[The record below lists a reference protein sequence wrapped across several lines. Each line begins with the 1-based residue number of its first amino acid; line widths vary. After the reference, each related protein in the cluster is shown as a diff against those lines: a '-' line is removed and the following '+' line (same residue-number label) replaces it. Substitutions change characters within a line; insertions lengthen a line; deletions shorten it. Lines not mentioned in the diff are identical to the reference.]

1 MSIDLVKELN
11 SEQAKAAANINGP
24 SLIIAGAGSGKTRML
39 TYRIAYMLEEG
50 INDKEILA
58 LTFTNKAAKEMK
70 ERINAL
76 TKNKYKHIT
85 ATTFHSFGLGLLKQY
100 IQHLGYKNNF
110 TVYDT
115 NDNTSLLR
123 NVIVSLGY
131 ELSNYNINSLLQ
143 LFSDI
148 KCERHKAIEKK
159 DSALDEIYK
168 EFVATQ
174 KAYNVVDFDDLILLP
189 IKIFEKCPDV
199 LNAVQ
204 ERFKYILVD
213 EFQDTSLLQYK
224 FVTMIAKKYQNIA
237 VVGDDDQSI
246 YSWRGANYQN
256 IVNFEHD
263 FPTLKEFKLERNYRC
278 SGNILEAA
286 NTIITH
292 NEKRKEKKLWTED
305 SKGSQIYVTSN
316 EDEEEE
322 AYYIAQQIK
331 DRSRKEGLAYSDF
344 AVLVRTNTLLS
355 KLETALME
363 NSIPTQ
369 VSGGQSFFDRKE
381 IRDLLCY
388 LKVIVNI
395 DDDVSLLR
403 IINTPRRGI
412 GRVTIE
418 KLRQWA
424 DKKKTTLFD
433 AVSDFAY
440 AQDAPINSKTQEALK
455 NFVQMI
461 ITWQNLAE
469 NNQKANLLSTIIDD
483 ISYREKLH
491 EDYPES
497 PKTVDYKMQSLE
509 FLRQR
514 ISRYEKSNP
523 DTSLRDY
530 LNLVMILGEEN
541 SDVEKGKVNLMT
553 MHAAKG
559 LEFNTVYLAGIEDNI
574 IPSSRALEENPQ
586 NIEEERRLFYVA
598 VTRAKKE
605 LTITYCENRKDRMG
619 ENHLCLPSRFIE
631 EIPSSLISNKVA
643 GEEESSTEDKL
654 AALSAMLEKFRKK

>member
-263 FPTLKEFKLERNYRC
+263 FPSLKEFKLERNYRC

-433 AVSDFAY
+433 AISDFAY

>member
-39 TYRIAYMLEEG
+39 TYRIAYMLEQG
-50 INDKEILA
+50 IQDKEILA

-70 ERINAL
+70 ERISEL
-76 TKNKYKHIT
+76 TKGNYKHIT

-100 IQHLGYKNNF
+100 IQYLGYKNNF

-123 NVIVSLGY
+123 NVIVTLGY
-131 ELSNYNINSLLQ
+131 DLSNYNISSLLA

-148 KCERHKAIEKK
+148 KCERHKEIQNK
-159 DSALDEIYK
+159 DSALEEIYN
-168 EFVATQ
+168 EFIATQ

-189 IKIFEKCPDV
+189 IKIFEKRPDV
-199 LNAVQ
+199 LNIVQ
-204 ERFKYILVD
+204 ERYKYILVD

-224 FVTMIAKKYQNIA
+224 FITLIAKKYQNIA

-286 NTIITH
+286 NMIITH

-322 AYYIAQQIK
+322 AYYIAQHIK

-344 AVLVRTNTLLS
+344 AVLVRTNGLLS

-418 KLRQWA
+418 KLRQHA
-424 DKKKTTLFD
+424 DKKKTSLFD
-433 AVSDFAY
+433 ALSDFAY
-440 AQDAPINSKTQEALK
+440 AADAPVSGKTKEALK
-455 NFVQMI
+455 NFVQMVI
-461 ITWQNLAE
+461 GWQNLAE
-469 NNQKANLLSTIIDD
+469 NNQKASLLSTIIDD

-491 EDYPES
+491 EDYPDS
-497 PKTVDYKMQSLE
+497 PKSVDYKMQSLE

-574 IPSSRALEENPQ
+574 IPSSRALEENPA

-631 EIPSSLISNKVA
+631 EIPNQLISNKVA
-643 GEEESSTEDKL
+643 GEEETSTEDKL
-654 AALSAMLEKFRKK
+654 AALSAMLEKLRKK

>member
-39 TYRIAYMLEEG
+39 TYRIAYMLEQG
-50 INDKEILA
+50 IQDREILA

-70 ERINAL
+70 ERISEL
-76 TKNKYKHIT
+76 TKGNYKHIT

-100 IQHLGYKNNF
+100 IQYLGYKNNF

-123 NVIVSLGY
+123 NVIVTLGY
-131 ELSNYNINSLLQ
+131 DLSNYNISSLLA

-148 KCERHKAIEKK
+148 KCERHKEIQNK
-159 DSALDEIYK
+159 DSALEEIYN
-168 EFVATQ
+168 EFIATQ

-189 IKIFEKCPDV
+189 IKIFEKRPDV
-199 LNAVQ
+199 LNIVQ
-204 ERFKYILVD
+204 ERYKYILVD

-224 FVTMIAKKYQNIA
+224 FITLIAKKYQNIA

-322 AYYIAQQIK
+322 AYYIAQHIK

-344 AVLVRTNTLLS
+344 AVLVRTNGLLS

-418 KLRQWA
+418 KLRQHA
-424 DKKKTTLFD
+424 DKKKTSLFD
-433 AVSDFAY
+433 ALSDFAY
-440 AQDAPINSKTQEALK
+440 AADAPVSGKTKEALK
-455 NFVQMI
+455 NFVQMVI
-461 ITWQNLAE
+461 GWQNLAE
-469 NNQKANLLSTIIDD
+469 NNQKASLLSTIIDD

-491 EDYPES
+491 EDYPDS
-497 PKTVDYKMQSLE
+497 PKSVDYKMQSLE

-574 IPSSRALEENPQ
+574 IPSSRALEENPA

-631 EIPSSLISNKVA
+631 EIPKELISNIVA
-643 GEEESSTEDKL
+643 SDEESSTEDKL
-654 AALSAMLEKFRKK
+654 AALSAMLEKFRNK

>member
-263 FPTLKEFKLERNYRC
+263 LPSLKEFKLERNYRC

-433 AVSDFAY
+433 AISDFAY

>member
-39 TYRIAYMLEEG
+39 TYRIAYMLEQG
-50 INDKEILA
+50 IQDREILA

-70 ERINAL
+70 ERISEL
-76 TKNKYKHIT
+76 TKGNYKHIT

-100 IQHLGYKNNF
+100 IQYLGYKNNF

-123 NVIVSLGY
+123 NVIVTLGY
-131 ELSNYNINSLLQ
+131 DLSNYNISSLLA

-148 KCERHKAIEKK
+148 KCERHKEIQNK
-159 DSALDEIYK
+159 DSALEEIYN
-168 EFVATQ
+168 EFIATQ

-189 IKIFEKCPDV
+189 IKIFEKRPDV
-199 LNAVQ
+199 LNIVQ
-204 ERFKYILVD
+204 ERYKYILVD

-224 FVTMIAKKYQNIA
+224 FITLIAKKYQNIA

-322 AYYIAQQIK
+322 AYYIAQHIK

-344 AVLVRTNTLLS
+344 AVLVRTNGLLS
-355 KLETALME
+355 KLETSLME

-418 KLRQWA
+418 KLRQHA
-424 DKKKTTLFD
+424 DKKKTSLFD
-433 AVSDFAY
+433 ALSDFAY
-440 AQDAPINSKTQEALK
+440 AADAPVSGKTKEALK
-455 NFVQMI
+455 NFVQMVI
-461 ITWQNLAE
+461 GWQNLAE
-469 NNQKANLLSTIIDD
+469 NNQKASLLSTIIDD

-491 EDYPES
+491 EDYPDS
-497 PKTVDYKMQSLE
+497 PKSVDYKMQSLE

-574 IPSSRALEENPQ
+574 IPSSRALEENPA

-631 EIPSSLISNKVA
+631 EIPNQLISNKVA
-643 GEEESSTEDKL
+643 GEEETSTEDKL
-654 AALSAMLEKFRKK
+654 AALSAMLEKLRKK

>member
-39 TYRIAYMLEEG
+39 TYRIAYMLEQG
-50 INDKEILA
+50 IQDKEILA

-70 ERINAL
+70 ERISEL
-76 TKNKYKHIT
+76 TKGNYKHIT

-100 IQHLGYKNNF
+100 IQYLGYKNNF

-123 NVIVSLGY
+123 NVIVTLGY
-131 ELSNYNINSLLQ
+131 DLSNYNISSLLA

-148 KCERHKAIEKK
+148 KCERHKEIQNK
-159 DSALDEIYK
+159 DSALEEIYN
-168 EFVATQ
+168 EFIATQ

-189 IKIFEKCPDV
+189 IKIFEKRPDV
-199 LNAVQ
+199 LNIVQ
-204 ERFKYILVD
+204 ERYKYILVD

-224 FVTMIAKKYQNIA
+224 FITLIAKKYQNIA

-322 AYYIAQQIK
+322 AYYIAQHIK
-331 DRSRKEGLAYSDF
+331 DRSRKEGIAYSDF
-344 AVLVRTNTLLS
+344 AVLVRTNGLLS

-418 KLRQWA
+418 KLRQHA
-424 DKKKTTLFD
+424 DKKKTSLFD
-433 AVSDFAY
+433 ALSDFAY
-440 AQDAPINSKTQEALK
+440 AADAPVSGKTKEALK
-455 NFVQMI
+455 NFVQMVI
-461 ITWQNLAE
+461 GWQNLAE
-469 NNQKANLLSTIIDD
+469 NNQKASLLSTIIDD

-491 EDYPES
+491 EDYPDS

-574 IPSSRALEENPQ
+574 IPSSRALEENPA

-631 EIPSSLISNKVA
+631 EIPNQLISNKVA
-643 GEEESSTEDKL
+643 GEEETSTEDKL
-654 AALSAMLEKFRKK
+654 AALSAMLEKLRKK

>member
-39 TYRIAYMLEEG
+39 TYRIAYMLEQG
-50 INDKEILA
+50 IQDKEILA

-70 ERINAL
+70 ERISEL
-76 TKNKYKHIT
+76 TKGNYKHIT

-100 IQHLGYKNNF
+100 IQYLGYKNNF

-123 NVIVSLGY
+123 NVIVTLGY
-131 ELSNYNINSLLQ
+131 DLSNYNISSLLA

-148 KCERHKAIEKK
+148 KCERHKEIQNK
-159 DSALDEIYK
+159 DSALEEIYN
-168 EFVATQ
+168 EFIATQ

-189 IKIFEKCPDV
+189 IKIFEKRPDV
-199 LNAVQ
+199 LNIVQ
-204 ERFKYILVD
+204 ERYKYILVD

-224 FVTMIAKKYQNIA
+224 FITLIAKKYQNIA

-292 NEKRKEKKLWTED
+292 NEKRKEKKLWTDD

-322 AYYIAQQIK
+322 AYYIAQHIK

-344 AVLVRTNTLLS
+344 AVLVRTNGLLS

-418 KLRQWA
+418 KLRQHA
-424 DKKKTTLFD
+424 DKKKTSLFD
-433 AVSDFAY
+433 ALSDFAY
-440 AQDAPINSKTQEALK
+440 AADAPVSGKTKEALK
-455 NFVQMI
+455 NFVQMVI
-461 ITWQNLAE
+461 GWQNLAE
-469 NNQKANLLSTIIDD
+469 NNQKASLLSTIIDD

-491 EDYPES
+491 EDYPDS
-497 PKTVDYKMQSLE
+497 PKSVDYKMQSLE

-574 IPSSRALEENPQ
+574 IPSSRALEENPA

-631 EIPSSLISNKVA
+631 EIPNQLISNKVA
-643 GEEESSTEDKL
+643 GEEETSTEDKL
-654 AALSAMLEKFRKK
+654 AALSAMLEKLRKK

>member
-39 TYRIAYMLEEG
+39 TYRIAYMLEQG
-50 INDKEILA
+50 IQDREILA

-70 ERINAL
+70 ERISEL
-76 TKNKYKHIT
+76 TKGNYKHIT

-100 IQHLGYKNNF
+100 IQYLGYKNNF

-123 NVIVSLGY
+123 NVIVTLGY
-131 ELSNYNINSLLQ
+131 DLSNYNISSLLA

-148 KCERHKAIEKK
+148 KCERHKEIQNK
-159 DSALDEIYK
+159 DSALEEIYN
-168 EFVATQ
+168 EFIATQ

-189 IKIFEKCPDV
+189 IKIFEKRPDV
-199 LNAVQ
+199 LNIVQ
-204 ERFKYILVD
+204 ERYKYILVD

-224 FVTMIAKKYQNIA
+224 FITLIAKKYQNIA

-322 AYYIAQQIK
+322 AYYIAQHIK
-331 DRSRKEGLAYSDF
+331 NRSRKEGLAYSDF
-344 AVLVRTNTLLS
+344 AVLVRTNGLLS

-418 KLRQWA
+418 KLRQHA
-424 DKKKTTLFD
+424 DKKKTSLFD
-433 AVSDFAY
+433 ALSDFAY
-440 AQDAPINSKTQEALK
+440 AADAPISGKTKEALK
-455 NFVQMI
+455 NFVQMVI
-461 ITWQNLAE
+461 GWQNLAE
-469 NNQKANLLSTIIDD
+469 NNQKASLLSTIIDD

-491 EDYPES
+491 EDYPDS
-497 PKTVDYKMQSLE
+497 PKSVDYKMQSLE

-574 IPSSRALEENPQ
+574 IPSSRALEENPA

-631 EIPSSLISNKVA
+631 EIPNQLISNKVA
-643 GEEESSTEDKL
+643 GEEETSTEDKL
-654 AALSAMLEKFRKK
+654 AALSAMLEKLRKK

>member
-39 TYRIAYMLEEG
+39 TYRIAYMLEQG
-50 INDKEILA
+50 IQDKEILA

-70 ERINAL
+70 ERISEL
-76 TKNKYKHIT
+76 TKGNYKHIT

-100 IQHLGYKNNF
+100 IQYLGYKNNF

-123 NVIVSLGY
+123 NVIVTLGY
-131 ELSNYNINSLLQ
+131 DLSNYNISSLLA

-148 KCERHKAIEKK
+148 KCERHKEIQNK
-159 DSALDEIYK
+159 DSALEEIYN
-168 EFVATQ
+168 EFIATQ

-189 IKIFEKCPDV
+189 IKIFEKRPDV
-199 LNAVQ
+199 LNIVQ
-204 ERFKYILVD
+204 ERYKYILVD

-224 FVTMIAKKYQNIA
+224 FITLIAKKYQNIA

-322 AYYIAQQIK
+322 AYYIAQHIK

-344 AVLVRTNTLLS
+344 AVLVRTNGLLS

-418 KLRQWA
+418 KLRQHA
-424 DKKKTTLFD
+424 DTKKTSLFD
-433 AVSDFAY
+433 ALSDFAY
-440 AQDAPINSKTQEALK
+440 AADAPVSGKTKEALK
-455 NFVQMI
+455 NFVQMVI
-461 ITWQNLAE
+461 GWQNLAE
-469 NNQKANLLSTIIDD
+469 NNQKASLLSTIIDD

-491 EDYPES
+491 EDYPDS
-497 PKTVDYKMQSLE
+497 PKSVDYKMQSLE

-574 IPSSRALEENPQ
+574 IPSSRALEENPA

-631 EIPSSLISNKVA
+631 EIPNQLISNKIA
-643 GEEESSTEDKL
+643 GEEETSTEDKL
-654 AALSAMLEKFRKK
+654 AALSAMLEKLRKK

>member
-1 MSIDLVKELN
+1 MSIDLVKKLN

-39 TYRIAYMLEEG
+39 TYRIAYMLEQG
-50 INDKEILA
+50 IQDREILA

-70 ERINAL
+70 ERISEL
-76 TKNKYKHIT
+76 TKGNYKHIT

-100 IQHLGYKNNF
+100 IQYLGYKNNF

-123 NVIVSLGY
+123 NVIVTLGY
-131 ELSNYNINSLLQ
+131 DLSNYNISSLLA

-148 KCERHKAIEKK
+148 KCERHKEIQNK
-159 DSALDEIYK
+159 DSALEEIYN
-168 EFVATQ
+168 EFIATQ

-189 IKIFEKCPDV
+189 IKIFEKRPDV
-199 LNAVQ
+199 LNIVQ
-204 ERFKYILVD
+204 ERYKYILVD

-224 FVTMIAKKYQNIA
+224 FITLIAKKYQNIA

-322 AYYIAQQIK
+322 AYYIAQHIK

-344 AVLVRTNTLLS
+344 AVLVRTNGLLS

-418 KLRQWA
+418 KLRQHA
-424 DKKKTTLFD
+424 DKKKTSLFD
-433 AVSDFAY
+433 ALSDFAY
-440 AQDAPINSKTQEALK
+440 AADAPVSGKTKEALK
-455 NFVQMI
+455 NFVQMVI
-461 ITWQNLAE
+461 GWQNLAE
-469 NNQKANLLSTIIDD
+469 NNQKASLLSTIIDD

-491 EDYPES
+491 EDYPDS
-497 PKTVDYKMQSLE
+497 PKSVDYKMQSLE

-574 IPSSRALEENPQ
+574 IPSSRALEENPA

-631 EIPSSLISNKVA
+631 EIPKELISNIVA
-643 GEEESSTEDKL
+643 SEEESSTEDKL

>member
-1 MSIDLVKELN
+1 MI
-11 SEQAKAAANINGP
+11 
-24 SLIIAGAGSGKTRML
+24 
-39 TYRIAYMLEEG
+39 
-50 INDKEILA
+50 
-58 LTFTNKAAKEMK
+58 
-70 ERINAL
+70 
-76 TKNKYKHIT
+76 
-85 ATTFHSFGLGLLKQY
+85 
-100 IQHLGYKNNF
+100 
-110 TVYDT
+110 
-115 NDNTSLLR
+115 
-123 NVIVSLGY
+123 
-131 ELSNYNINSLLQ
+131 
-143 LFSDI
+143 
-148 KCERHKAIEKK
+148 
-159 DSALDEIYK
+159 
-168 EFVATQ
+168 
-174 KAYNVVDFDDLILLP
+174 
-189 IKIFEKCPDV
+189 
-199 LNAVQ
+199 
-204 ERFKYILVD
+204 
-213 EFQDTSLLQYK
+213 
-224 FVTMIAKKYQNIA
+224 IAKKYQNIA

-322 AYYIAQQIK
+322 AYYIAQHIK

-344 AVLVRTNTLLS
+344 AVLVRTNGLLS

-418 KLRQWA
+418 KLRQHA
-424 DKKKTTLFD
+424 DKKKTSLFD
-433 AVSDFAY
+433 ALSDFAY
-440 AQDAPINSKTQEALK
+440 AADAPVRKTKEALK
-455 NFVQMI
+455 NFVQMVI
-461 ITWQNLAE
+461 GWQNLAE
-469 NNQKANLLSTIIDD
+469 NNQKASLLSTIIDD

-491 EDYPES
+491 EDYPDS
-497 PKTVDYKMQSLE
+497 PKSVDYKMQSLE

-574 IPSSRALEENPQ
+574 IPSSRALEENPA

-631 EIPSSLISNKVA
+631 EIPNQLISNKVA
-643 GEEESSTEDKL
+643 GEEETSTEDKL
-654 AALSAMLEKFRKK
+654 AALSAMLEKLRKK

>member
-11 SEQAKAAANINGP
+11 SEQAKATANINGP

-39 TYRIAYMLEEG
+39 TYRIAYMLEQG
-50 INDKEILA
+50 IQDKEILA

-70 ERINAL
+70 ERISEL
-76 TKNKYKHIT
+76 TKGNYKHIT

-100 IQHLGYKNNF
+100 IQYLGYKNNF

-123 NVIVSLGY
+123 NVIVTLGY
-131 ELSNYNINSLLQ
+131 DLSNYNISSLLA

-148 KCERHKAIEKK
+148 KCERHKEIQKK
-159 DSALDEIYK
+159 DSALEEIYN
-168 EFVATQ
+168 EFIATQ

-189 IKIFEKCPDV
+189 IKIFEQRPDV
-199 LNAVQ
+199 LNIVQ
-204 ERFKYILVD
+204 ERYKYILVD

-224 FVTMIAKKYQNIA
+224 FITLIAKKYQNIA

-322 AYYIAQQIK
+322 AYYIAQHIK

-344 AVLVRTNTLLS
+344 AVLVRTNGLLS

-418 KLRQWA
+418 KLRQHA
-424 DKKKTTLFD
+424 DKKKTSLFD
-433 AVSDFAY
+433 ALSDFAY
-440 AQDAPINSKTQEALK
+440 AADAPVSGKTKEALK
-455 NFVQMI
+455 NFVQMVI
-461 ITWQNLAE
+461 GWQNLAE
-469 NNQKANLLSTIIDD
+469 NNQKASLLSTIIDD

-491 EDYPES
+491 EDYPDS
-497 PKTVDYKMQSLE
+497 PKSVDYKMQSLE

-574 IPSSRALEENPQ
+574 IPSSRALEENPA

-631 EIPSSLISNKVA
+631 EIPNQLISNKVA
-643 GEEESSTEDKL
+643 GEEETSTEDKL
-654 AALSAMLEKFRKK
+654 AALSAMLEKLRKK

>member
-24 SLIIAGAGSGKTRML
+24 SLILAGAGSGKTRML
-39 TYRIAYMLEEG
+39 TYRIAYMLEQG
-50 INDKEILA
+50 IQDKEILA

-70 ERINAL
+70 ERISEL
-76 TKNKYKHIT
+76 TKGNYKHIT

-100 IQHLGYKNNF
+100 IQYLGYKNNF

-123 NVIVSLGY
+123 NVIVTLGY
-131 ELSNYNINSLLQ
+131 DLSNYNISSLLA

-148 KCERHKAIEKK
+148 KCERHKEIQNK
-159 DSALDEIYK
+159 DSALEEIYN
-168 EFVATQ
+168 EFIATQ

-189 IKIFEKCPDV
+189 IKIFEKRPDV
-199 LNAVQ
+199 LNIVQ
-204 ERFKYILVD
+204 ERYKYILVD

-224 FVTMIAKKYQNIA
+224 FITLIAKKYQNIA

-322 AYYIAQQIK
+322 AYYIAQHIK

-344 AVLVRTNTLLS
+344 AVLVRTNGLLS

-418 KLRQWA
+418 KLRQHA
-424 DKKKTTLFD
+424 DKKKTSLFD
-433 AVSDFAY
+433 ALSDFAY
-440 AQDAPINSKTQEALK
+440 AADAPVSGKTKEALK
-455 NFVQMI
+455 NFVQMVI
-461 ITWQNLAE
+461 GWQNLAE
-469 NNQKANLLSTIIDD
+469 NNQKASLLSTIIDD

-491 EDYPES
+491 EDYPDS
-497 PKTVDYKMQSLE
+497 PKSVDYKMQSLE

-574 IPSSRALEENPQ
+574 IPSSRALEENPA

-631 EIPSSLISNKVA
+631 EIPNQLISNKVA
-643 GEEESSTEDKL
+643 GEEETSTEDKL
-654 AALSAMLEKFRKK
+654 AALSAMLEKLRKK

>member
-263 FPTLKEFKLERNYRC
+263 FPSLKEFKLERNYRC

-433 AVSDFAY
+433 AISDFAY

-455 NFVQMI
+455 NFVQMV

>member
-39 TYRIAYMLEEG
+39 TYRIAYMLEQG
-50 INDKEILA
+50 IQDREILA

-70 ERINAL
+70 ERISEL
-76 TKNKYKHIT
+76 TKGNYKHIT

-100 IQHLGYKNNF
+100 IQYLGYKNNF

-123 NVIVSLGY
+123 NVIVTLGY
-131 ELSNYNINSLLQ
+131 DLSNYNISSLLA

-148 KCERHKAIEKK
+148 KCERHKEIQNK
-159 DSALDEIYK
+159 DSALEEIYN
-168 EFVATQ
+168 EFIATQ

-189 IKIFEKCPDV
+189 IKIFEKRPDV
-199 LNAVQ
+199 LNIVQ
-204 ERFKYILVD
+204 ERYKYILVD

-224 FVTMIAKKYQNIA
+224 FITLIAKKYQNIA

-316 EDEEEE
+316 DDEEEE
-322 AYYIAQQIK
+322 AYYIAQHIK

-344 AVLVRTNTLLS
+344 AVLVRTNGLLS

-418 KLRQWA
+418 KLRQHA
-424 DKKKTTLFD
+424 DKKKTSLFD
-433 AVSDFAY
+433 ALSDFAY
-440 AQDAPINSKTQEALK
+440 ATDAPVSGKTKEALK
-455 NFVQMI
+455 NFVQMVI
-461 ITWQNLAE
+461 GWQNLAE
-469 NNQKANLLSTIIDD
+469 NNQKASLLSTIIDD

-491 EDYPES
+491 EDYPDS
-497 PKTVDYKMQSLE
+497 PKSVDYKMQSLE

-574 IPSSRALEENPQ
+574 IPSSRALEENPA

-631 EIPSSLISNKVA
+631 EIPNQLISNKVA
-643 GEEESSTEDKL
+643 GEEETSTEDKL
-654 AALSAMLEKFRKK
+654 AALSAMLEKLRKK

>member
-39 TYRIAYMLEEG
+39 TYRIAYMLEQG
-50 INDKEILA
+50 IQDREILA

-70 ERINAL
+70 ERISEL
-76 TKNKYKHIT
+76 TKGNYKHIT

-100 IQHLGYKNNF
+100 IQYLGYKNNF

-123 NVIVSLGY
+123 NVIVTLGY
-131 ELSNYNINSLLQ
+131 DLSNYNISSLLA

-148 KCERHKAIEKK
+148 KCERHKEIQNK
-159 DSALDEIYK
+159 DSALEEIYN
-168 EFVATQ
+168 EFIATQ

-189 IKIFEKCPDV
+189 IKIFEKRPDV
-199 LNAVQ
+199 LNIVQ
-204 ERFKYILVD
+204 ERYKYILVD

-224 FVTMIAKKYQNIA
+224 FITLIAKKYQNIA

-322 AYYIAQQIK
+322 AYYIAQHIK

-344 AVLVRTNTLLS
+344 AVLVRTNGLLS

-418 KLRQWA
+418 KLRQHA
-424 DKKKTTLFD
+424 DKKKTSLFD
-433 AVSDFAY
+433 ALSDFAY
-440 AQDAPINSKTQEALK
+440 ATDAPVSGKTKEALK
-455 NFVQMI
+455 NFVQMVI
-461 ITWQNLAE
+461 GWQNLAE
-469 NNQKANLLSTIIDD
+469 NNQKASLLSTIIDD

-491 EDYPES
+491 EDYPDS
-497 PKTVDYKMQSLE
+497 PKSVDYKMQSLE

-574 IPSSRALEENPQ
+574 IPSSRALEENPA

-631 EIPSSLISNKVA
+631 EIPNQLISNKVA
-643 GEEESSTEDKL
+643 GEEETSTEDKL
-654 AALSAMLEKFRKK
+654 AALSAMLEKLRKK

>member
-39 TYRIAYMLEEG
+39 TYRIAYMLEQG
-50 INDKEILA
+50 IQDREILA

-70 ERINAL
+70 ERISEL
-76 TKNKYKHIT
+76 TKGNYKHIT
-85 ATTFHSFGLGLLKQY
+85 ATTFHSFGLSLLKQY
-100 IQHLGYKNNF
+100 IQYLGYKNNF

-123 NVIVSLGY
+123 NVIVTLGY
-131 ELSNYNINSLLQ
+131 DLSNYNISSLLS

-148 KCERHKAIEKK
+148 KCERHKEIQNK
-159 DSALDEIYK
+159 DSALEEIYN
-168 EFVATQ
+168 EFIATQ

-189 IKIFEKCPDV
+189 IKIFEKRPGV
-199 LNAVQ
+199 LNIVQ
-204 ERFKYILVD
+204 ERYKYILVD

-224 FVTMIAKKYQNIA
+224 FITLIAKKYQNIA

-322 AYYIAQQIK
+322 AYYIAQHIK

-344 AVLVRTNTLLS
+344 AVLVRTNGLLS

-418 KLRQWA
+418 KLRQHA
-424 DKKKTTLFD
+424 DKKKTSLFD
-433 AVSDFAY
+433 ALSDFAY
-440 AQDAPINSKTQEALK
+440 AVDAPVSGKTKEALK
-455 NFVQMI
+455 NFVQMVI
-461 ITWQNLAE
+461 GWQNLAE
-469 NNQKANLLSTIIDD
+469 NNQKASLLSTIIDD

-491 EDYPES
+491 EDYPDS
-497 PKTVDYKMQSLE
+497 PKSVDYKMQSLE

-574 IPSSRALEENPQ
+574 IPSSRALEENPA

-631 EIPSSLISNKVA
+631 EIPNQLISNKVA
-643 GEEESSTEDKL
+643 GEEETSTEDKL

>member
-1 MSIDLVKELN
+1 MSIYDTLNKEQY
-11 SEQAKAAANINGP
+11 EAVIHTKGP
-24 SLIIAGAGSGKTRML
+24 LLILAGAGSGKTRML
-39 TYRIAYMLEEG
+39 TYRTAYMLEQG
-50 INDKEILA
+50 IQDKEILA

-70 ERINAL
+70 ERISEL
-76 TKNKYKHIT
+76 TKGNYKHIT

-100 IQHLGYKNNF
+100 IQYLGYKNNF

-123 NVIVSLGY
+123 NVIVTLGY
-131 ELSNYNINSLLQ
+131 DLSNYNISSLLA

-148 KCERHKAIEKK
+148 KCERHKEIQNK
-159 DSALDEIYK
+159 DSALEEIYN
-168 EFVATQ
+168 EFIATQ

-189 IKIFEKCPDV
+189 IKIFEKRPDV
-199 LNAVQ
+199 LNIVQ
-204 ERFKYILVD
+204 ERYKYILVD

-224 FVTMIAKKYQNIA
+224 FITLIAKKYQNIA

-322 AYYIAQQIK
+322 AYYIAQHIK

-344 AVLVRTNTLLS
+344 AVLVRTNGLLS

-418 KLRQWA
+418 KLRQHA
-424 DKKKTTLFD
+424 DKKKTSLFD
-433 AVSDFAY
+433 ALSDFAY
-440 AQDAPINSKTQEALK
+440 AADAPVSGKTKEALK
-455 NFVQMI
+455 NFVQMVI
-461 ITWQNLAE
+461 GWQNLAE
-469 NNQKANLLSTIIDD
+469 NNQKASLLSTIIDD

-491 EDYPES
+491 EDYPDS
-497 PKTVDYKMQSLE
+497 PKSVDYKMQSLE

-574 IPSSRALEENPQ
+574 IPSSRALEENPA

-631 EIPSSLISNKVA
+631 EIPNQLISNKVA
-643 GEEESSTEDKL
+643 GEEETSTEDKL
-654 AALSAMLEKFRKK
+654 AALSAMLEKLRKK

>member
-39 TYRIAYMLEEG
+39 TYRIAYMLEQG
-50 INDKEILA
+50 IQDREILA

-70 ERINAL
+70 ERISEL
-76 TKNKYKHIT
+76 TKGNYKHIT

-100 IQHLGYKNNF
+100 IQYLGYKNNF

-123 NVIVSLGY
+123 NVIVTLGY
-131 ELSNYNINSLLQ
+131 DLSNYNISSILA

-148 KCERHKAIEKK
+148 KCERHKEIQNK
-159 DSALDEIYK
+159 DSALEEIYN
-168 EFVATQ
+168 EFIATQ

-189 IKIFEKCPDV
+189 IKIFEKRPDV
-199 LNAVQ
+199 LNIVQ
-204 ERFKYILVD
+204 ERYKYILVD

-224 FVTMIAKKYQNIA
+224 FITLIAKKYQNIA

-322 AYYIAQQIK
+322 AYYIAQHIK

-344 AVLVRTNTLLS
+344 AVLVRTNGLLS

-418 KLRQWA
+418 KLRQHA
-424 DKKKTTLFD
+424 DKKKTSLFD
-433 AVSDFAY
+433 ALSDFAY
-440 AQDAPINSKTQEALK
+440 ATDAPVSGKTKEALK
-455 NFVQMI
+455 NFVQMVI
-461 ITWQNLAE
+461 GWQNLAE
-469 NNQKANLLSTIIDD
+469 NNQKASLLSTIIDD

-491 EDYPES
+491 EDYPDS
-497 PKTVDYKMQSLE
+497 PKSVDYKMQSLE

-574 IPSSRALEENPQ
+574 IPSSRALEENPA

-631 EIPSSLISNKVA
+631 EIPNQLISNKVA
-643 GEEESSTEDKL
+643 GEEETSTEDKL
-654 AALSAMLEKFRKK
+654 AALSAMLEKLRKK

>member
-1 MSIDLVKELN
+1 MSIDLVKVLN

-39 TYRIAYMLEEG
+39 TYRIAYMLEQG
-50 INDKEILA
+50 IQDKEILA

-70 ERINAL
+70 ERISEL
-76 TKNKYKHIT
+76 TKGNYKHIT

-100 IQHLGYKNNF
+100 IQYLGYKNNF

-123 NVIVSLGY
+123 NVIVTLGY
-131 ELSNYNINSLLQ
+131 DLSNYNISSLLA

-148 KCERHKAIEKK
+148 KCERHKEIQNK
-159 DSALDEIYK
+159 DSALEEIYN
-168 EFVATQ
+168 EFIATQ

-189 IKIFEKCPDV
+189 IKIFEKRPDV
-199 LNAVQ
+199 LNIVQ
-204 ERFKYILVD
+204 ERYKYILVD

-224 FVTMIAKKYQNIA
+224 FITLIAKKYQNIA

-292 NEKRKEKKLWTED
+292 NEKRKEKRLWTED

-322 AYYIAQQIK
+322 AYYIAQHIK

-344 AVLVRTNTLLS
+344 AVLVRTNGLLS

-418 KLRQWA
+418 KLRQHA
-424 DKKKTTLFD
+424 DKKKTSLFD
-433 AVSDFAY
+433 ALSDFAY
-440 AQDAPINSKTQEALK
+440 AADAPVSGKTKEALK
-455 NFVQMI
+455 NFVQMVI
-461 ITWQNLAE
+461 GWQNLAE
-469 NNQKANLLSTIIDD
+469 NNQKASLLSTIIDD

-491 EDYPES
+491 EDYPDS
-497 PKTVDYKMQSLE
+497 PKSVDYKMQSLE

-574 IPSSRALEENPQ
+574 IPSSRALEENPA

-631 EIPSSLISNKVA
+631 EIPNQLISNKVA
-643 GEEESSTEDKL
+643 GEEETSTEDKL
-654 AALSAMLEKFRKK
+654 AALSAMLEKLRKK

>member
-39 TYRIAYMLEEG
+39 TYRIAYMLEQG
-50 INDKEILA
+50 IQDKEILA

-70 ERINAL
+70 ERISEL
-76 TKNKYKHIT
+76 TKGNYKHIT

-100 IQHLGYKNNF
+100 IQYLGYKNNF

-123 NVIVSLGY
+123 NVIVTLGY
-131 ELSNYNINSLLQ
+131 DLSNYNISSLLA

-148 KCERHKAIEKK
+148 KCERHKEIQNK
-159 DSALDEIYK
+159 DSALEEIYN
-168 EFVATQ
+168 EFIATQ

-189 IKIFEKCPDV
+189 IKIFEKRPDV
-199 LNAVQ
+199 LNIVQ
-204 ERFKYILVD
+204 ERYKYILVD

-224 FVTMIAKKYQNIA
+224 FITLIAKKYQNIA

-322 AYYIAQQIK
+322 AYYIAQHIK

-344 AVLVRTNTLLS
+344 AVLVRTNGLLS

-418 KLRQWA
+418 KLRQHA
-424 DKKKTTLFD
+424 DKKKTSLFD
-433 AVSDFAY
+433 ALSDFAY
-440 AQDAPINSKTQEALK
+440 AADAPVSGKTKEALK
-455 NFVQMI
+455 NFVQMVI
-461 ITWQNLAE
+461 GWQNLAE
-469 NNQKANLLSTIIDD
+469 NNQKASLLSTIIDD

-491 EDYPES
+491 EDYPDS
-497 PKTVDYKMQSLE
+497 PKSVDYKMQSLE
-509 FLRQR
+509 FLKQR

-574 IPSSRALEENPQ
+574 IPSSRALEENPA

-631 EIPSSLISNKVA
+631 EIPNQLISNKVA
-643 GEEESSTEDKL
+643 GEEETSTEDKL
-654 AALSAMLEKFRKK
+654 AALSAMLEKLRKK

>member
-39 TYRIAYMLEEG
+39 TYRIAYMLEQG
-50 INDKEILA
+50 IQDREILA

-70 ERINAL
+70 ERISEL
-76 TKNKYKHIT
+76 TKGNYKHIT

-100 IQHLGYKNNF
+100 IQYLGYKNNF

-123 NVIVSLGY
+123 NVIVTLGY
-131 ELSNYNINSLLQ
+131 DLSNYNISSLLA

-148 KCERHKAIEKK
+148 KCERYKEIQNK
-159 DSALDEIYK
+159 DSALEEIYN
-168 EFVATQ
+168 EFIATQ

-189 IKIFEKCPDV
+189 IKIFEKRPDV
-199 LNAVQ
+199 LNIVQ
-204 ERFKYILVD
+204 ERYKYILVD

-224 FVTMIAKKYQNIA
+224 FITLIAKKYQNIA

-322 AYYIAQQIK
+322 AYYIAQHIK
-331 DRSRKEGLAYSDF
+331 NRSRKEGLAYSDF
-344 AVLVRTNTLLS
+344 AVLVRTNGLLS
-355 KLETALME
+355 KLETALLE

-418 KLRQWA
+418 KLRQHA
-424 DKKKTTLFD
+424 DKKKTSLFD
-433 AVSDFAY
+433 ALSDFAY
-440 AQDAPINSKTQEALK
+440 AADAPVSGKTKEALK
-455 NFVQMI
+455 NFVQMVI
-461 ITWQNLAE
+461 GWQNLAE
-469 NNQKANLLSTIIDD
+469 NNQKASLLSTIIDD

-491 EDYPES
+491 EDYPDS
-497 PKTVDYKMQSLE
+497 PKSVDYKMQSLE

-553 MHAAKG
+553 MHAAQG
-559 LEFNTVYLAGIEDNI
+559 LEFNTVYLAGIEDNS
-574 IPSSRALEENPQ
+574 IPSSRALEEKPA

-598 VTRAKKE
+598 VTIAKKE

-631 EIPSSLISNKVA
+631 EIPNQLISNKVA
-643 GEEESSTEDKL
+643 GEEETSTEDKL
-654 AALSAMLEKFRKK
+654 AALSAMLEKLRKK

>member
-1 MSIDLVKELN
+1 MSIDLVKKLN

-39 TYRIAYMLEEG
+39 TYRIAYMLEQG
-50 INDKEILA
+50 IQDREILA

-70 ERINAL
+70 ERISEL
-76 TKNKYKHIT
+76 TKGNYKHIT

-100 IQHLGYKNNF
+100 IQYLGYKNNF

-123 NVIVSLGY
+123 NVIVTLGY
-131 ELSNYNINSLLQ
+131 DLSNYNISSLLA

-148 KCERHKAIEKK
+148 KCERHKEIQNK
-159 DSALDEIYK
+159 DSALEEIYN
-168 EFVATQ
+168 EFIATQ

-189 IKIFEKCPDV
+189 IKIFEKRPDV
-199 LNAVQ
+199 LNIVQ
-204 ERFKYILVD
+204 ERYKYILVD

-224 FVTMIAKKYQNIA
+224 FITLIAKKYQNIA

-322 AYYIAQQIK
+322 AYYIAQHIK

-344 AVLVRTNTLLS
+344 AVLVRTNGLLS

-418 KLRQWA
+418 KLRQHA
-424 DKKKTTLFD
+424 DKKKTSLFD
-433 AVSDFAY
+433 ALSDFAY
-440 AQDAPINSKTQEALK
+440 AADAPVSGKTKEALK
-455 NFVQMI
+455 NFVQMVI
-461 ITWQNLAE
+461 GWQNLAE
-469 NNQKANLLSTIIDD
+469 NNQKASLLSTIIDD

-491 EDYPES
+491 EDYPDS
-497 PKTVDYKMQSLE
+497 PKSVDYKMQSLE

-574 IPSSRALEENPQ
+574 IPSSRALEENPA

-631 EIPSSLISNKVA
+631 EIPNQLISNKVA
-643 GEEESSTEDKL
+643 GEEETSTEDKL
-654 AALSAMLEKFRKK
+654 AALSAMLEKLRKK

>member
-263 FPTLKEFKLERNYRC
+263 FPSLKEFKLERNYRC

-305 SKGSQIYVTSN
+305 SNGSQIYVTSN

-433 AVSDFAY
+433 AISDFAY

>member
-39 TYRIAYMLEEG
+39 TYRIAYMLEQG
-50 INDKEILA
+50 IQDKEILA

-70 ERINAL
+70 ERISEL
-76 TKNKYKHIT
+76 TKGNYKHIT

-100 IQHLGYKNNF
+100 IQYLGYKNNF

-123 NVIVSLGY
+123 NVIVTLGY
-131 ELSNYNINSLLQ
+131 DLSNYNISSLLA

-148 KCERHKAIEKK
+148 KCERHKEIQNK
-159 DSALDEIYK
+159 DSALEEIYN
-168 EFVATQ
+168 EFIATQ

-189 IKIFEKCPDV
+189 IKIFEKRPDV
-199 LNAVQ
+199 LNIVQ
-204 ERFKYILVD
+204 ERYKYILVD

-224 FVTMIAKKYQNIA
+224 FITLIAKKYQNIA

-322 AYYIAQQIK
+322 AYYIAQHIK

-344 AVLVRTNTLLS
+344 AVLVRTNGLLS

-418 KLRQWA
+418 KLRQHA
-424 DKKKTTLFD
+424 DKKKTSLFD
-433 AVSDFAY
+433 ALSDFAY
-440 AQDAPINSKTQEALK
+440 AADAPVSGKTKEALK
-455 NFVQMI
+455 NFVQMVI
-461 ITWQNLAE
+461 GWQNLAE
-469 NNQKANLLSTIIDD
+469 NNQKASLLSTIIDD

-491 EDYPES
+491 EDYPDS
-497 PKTVDYKMQSLE
+497 PKSVDYKMQSLE

-574 IPSSRALEENPQ
+574 IPSSRALEENPA

-631 EIPSSLISNKVA
+631 EIPNQLISNKVA
-643 GEEESSTEDKL
+643 GEEETSTEDKL
-654 AALSAMLEKFRKK
+654 AALSAMLEKLRKK

>member
-39 TYRIAYMLEEG
+39 TYRIAYMLEQG
-50 INDKEILA
+50 IQDREILA

-70 ERINAL
+70 ERISEL
-76 TKNKYKHIT
+76 TKGNYKHIT

-100 IQHLGYKNNF
+100 IQYLGYKNNF

-123 NVIVSLGY
+123 NVIVTLGY
-131 ELSNYNINSLLQ
+131 DLSNYNISSLLA

-148 KCERHKAIEKK
+148 KCERHKEIQNK
-159 DSALDEIYK
+159 DSALEEIYN
-168 EFVATQ
+168 EFIATQ

-189 IKIFEKCPDV
+189 IKIFEKRPDV
-199 LNAVQ
+199 LNIVQ
-204 ERFKYILVD
+204 ERYKYILVD

-224 FVTMIAKKYQNIA
+224 FITLIAKKYQNIA

-292 NEKRKEKKLWTED
+292 NEKRKEKKLWTDD

-322 AYYIAQQIK
+322 AYYIAQHIK

-344 AVLVRTNTLLS
+344 AVLVRTNGLLS

-418 KLRQWA
+418 KLRQHA
-424 DKKKTTLFD
+424 DKKKTSLFD
-433 AVSDFAY
+433 ALSDFAY
-440 AQDAPINSKTQEALK
+440 AADAPVSGKTKEALK
-455 NFVQMI
+455 NFVQMVI
-461 ITWQNLAE
+461 GWQNLAE
-469 NNQKANLLSTIIDD
+469 NNQKASLLSTIIDD

-491 EDYPES
+491 EDYPDS
-497 PKTVDYKMQSLE
+497 PKSVDYKMQSLE

-574 IPSSRALEENPQ
+574 IPSSRALEENPA

-631 EIPSSLISNKVA
+631 EIPNQLISNKVA
-643 GEEESSTEDKL
+643 GEEETSTEDKL
-654 AALSAMLEKFRKK
+654 AALSAMLEKLRKK

>member
-131 ELSNYNINSLLQ
+131 ELSNYNINSVLQ

-433 AVSDFAY
+433 AISDFAY

>member
-39 TYRIAYMLEEG
+39 TYRIAYMLEQG
-50 INDKEILA
+50 IQDREILA

-70 ERINAL
+70 ERISEL
-76 TKNKYKHIT
+76 TKGNYKHIT

-100 IQHLGYKNNF
+100 IQYLGYKNNF

-123 NVIVSLGY
+123 NVIVTLGY
-131 ELSNYNINSLLQ
+131 DLSNYNISSLLA

-148 KCERHKAIEKK
+148 KCERHKEIQNK
-159 DSALDEIYK
+159 DSALEEIYN
-168 EFVATQ
+168 EFIATQ

-189 IKIFEKCPDV
+189 IKIFEKRPDV
-199 LNAVQ
+199 LNIVQ
-204 ERFKYILVD
+204 ERYKYILVD

-224 FVTMIAKKYQNIA
+224 FITLIAKKYQNIA

-322 AYYIAQQIK
+322 AYYIAQHIK

-344 AVLVRTNTLLS
+344 AVLVRTNGLLS

-418 KLRQWA
+418 KLRQHA
-424 DKKKTTLFD
+424 DKKKTSLFD
-433 AVSDFAY
+433 ALSDFAY
-440 AQDAPINSKTQEALK
+440 AADAPVSGKTKEALK
-455 NFVQMI
+455 NFVQMVI
-461 ITWQNLAE
+461 GWQNLAE
-469 NNQKANLLSTIIDD
+469 NNQKASLLSTIIDD

-491 EDYPES
+491 EDYPDS
-497 PKTVDYKMQSLE
+497 PKSVDYKMQSLE

-574 IPSSRALEENPQ
+574 IPSSRALEENPT

-631 EIPSSLISNKVA
+631 EIPNQLISNKVA
-643 GEEESSTEDKL
+643 GEEETSTEDKL
-654 AALSAMLEKFRKK
+654 AALSAMLEKLRKK

>member
-39 TYRIAYMLEEG
+39 TYRIAYMLEQG
-50 INDKEILA
+50 IQDREILA

-70 ERINAL
+70 ERISEL
-76 TKNKYKHIT
+76 TKGNYKHIT

-100 IQHLGYKNNF
+100 IQYLGYKNNF

-123 NVIVSLGY
+123 NVIVTLGY
-131 ELSNYNINSLLQ
+131 DLSNYNISSLLA

-148 KCERHKAIEKK
+148 KCERHKEIQNK
-159 DSALDEIYK
+159 DSALEEIYN
-168 EFVATQ
+168 EFIATQ

-189 IKIFEKCPDV
+189 IKIFEKRPDV
-199 LNAVQ
+199 LNIVQ
-204 ERFKYILVD
+204 ERYKYILVD

-224 FVTMIAKKYQNIA
+224 FITLIAKKYQNIA

-322 AYYIAQQIK
+322 AYYIAQHIK

-344 AVLVRTNTLLS
+344 AVLVRTNGLLS
-355 KLETALME
+355 KLETALLE

-418 KLRQWA
+418 KLRQHA
-424 DKKKTTLFD
+424 DKKKTSLFD
-433 AVSDFAY
+433 ALSDFAY
-440 AQDAPINSKTQEALK
+440 AADAPVSGKTKEALK
-455 NFVQMI
+455 NFVQMVI
-461 ITWQNLAE
+461 GWQNLAE
-469 NNQKANLLSTIIDD
+469 NNQKASLLSTIIDD

-491 EDYPES
+491 EDYPDS
-497 PKTVDYKMQSLE
+497 PKSVDYKMQSLE

-574 IPSSRALEENPQ
+574 IPSSRALEENPA

-631 EIPSSLISNKVA
+631 EIPNQLISNKVA
-643 GEEESSTEDKL
+643 GEEETSTEDKL
-654 AALSAMLEKFRKK
+654 AALSAMLEKLRKK

>member
-39 TYRIAYMLEEG
+39 TYRIAYMLEQG
-50 INDKEILA
+50 IQDREILA

-70 ERINAL
+70 ERISEL
-76 TKNKYKHIT
+76 TKGNYKHIT

-100 IQHLGYKNNF
+100 IQYLGYKNNF

-123 NVIVSLGY
+123 NVIVTLGY
-131 ELSNYNINSLLQ
+131 DLSNYNISSLLA

-148 KCERHKAIEKK
+148 KCERHKEIQNK
-159 DSALDEIYK
+159 DSALEEIYN
-168 EFVATQ
+168 EFIATQ

-189 IKIFEKCPDV
+189 IKIFEKRPDV
-199 LNAVQ
+199 LNIVQ
-204 ERFKYILVD
+204 ERYKYILVD

-224 FVTMIAKKYQNIA
+224 FITLIAKKYQNIA

-322 AYYIAQQIK
+322 AYYIAQHIK
-331 DRSRKEGLAYSDF
+331 NRSRKEGLAYSDF
-344 AVLVRTNTLLS
+344 AVLVRTNGLLS
-355 KLETALME
+355 KLETALLE

-418 KLRQWA
+418 KLRQHA
-424 DKKKTTLFD
+424 DKKKTSLFD
-433 AVSDFAY
+433 ALSDFAY
-440 AQDAPINSKTQEALK
+440 AADAPVSGKTKEALK
-455 NFVQMI
+455 NFVQMVI
-461 ITWQNLAE
+461 GWQNLAE
-469 NNQKANLLSTIIDD
+469 NNQKASLLSTIIDD

-491 EDYPES
+491 EDYPDS
-497 PKTVDYKMQSLE
+497 PKSVDYKMQSLE

-574 IPSSRALEENPQ
+574 IPSSRALEENPA

-631 EIPSSLISNKVA
+631 EIPNQLISNKVA
-643 GEEESSTEDKL
+643 GEEETSTEDKL
-654 AALSAMLEKFRKK
+654 AALSAMLEKLRKK

>member
-39 TYRIAYMLEEG
+39 TYRIAYMLEQG
-50 INDKEILA
+50 IQDREILA

-70 ERINAL
+70 ERISEL
-76 TKNKYKHIT
+76 TKGNNKHIT

-100 IQHLGYKNNF
+100 IQYLGYKNNF

-123 NVIVSLGY
+123 NVIVTLGY
-131 ELSNYNINSLLQ
+131 DLSNYNISSLLA

-148 KCERHKAIEKK
+148 KCERHKEIQNK
-159 DSALDEIYK
+159 DSALEEIYN
-168 EFVATQ
+168 EFIATQ

-189 IKIFEKCPDV
+189 IKIFEKRPDV
-199 LNAVQ
+199 LNIVQ
-204 ERFKYILVD
+204 ERYKYILVD

-224 FVTMIAKKYQNIA
+224 FITLIAKKYQNIA

-322 AYYIAQQIK
+322 AYYIAQHIK

-344 AVLVRTNTLLS
+344 AVLVRTNGLLS

-418 KLRQWA
+418 KLRQHA
-424 DKKKTTLFD
+424 DKKKTSLFD
-433 AVSDFAY
+433 ALSDFAY
-440 AQDAPINSKTQEALK
+440 AADAPVSGKTKEALK
-455 NFVQMI
+455 NFVQMVI
-461 ITWQNLAE
+461 GWQNLAE
-469 NNQKANLLSTIIDD
+469 NNQKASLLSTIIDD

-491 EDYPES
+491 EDYPDS
-497 PKTVDYKMQSLE
+497 PKSVDYKMQSLE

-574 IPSSRALEENPQ
+574 IPSSRALEENPA

-631 EIPSSLISNKVA
+631 EIPNQLISNKVA
-643 GEEESSTEDKL
+643 GEEETSTEDKL
-654 AALSAMLEKFRKK
+654 AALSAMLEKLRKK

>member
-39 TYRIAYMLEEG
+39 TYRIAYMLEQG
-50 INDKEILA
+50 IQDREILA

-70 ERINAL
+70 ERISEL
-76 TKNKYKHIT
+76 TKGNYKHIT

-100 IQHLGYKNNF
+100 IQYLGYKNNF

-123 NVIVSLGY
+123 NVIVTLGY
-131 ELSNYNINSLLQ
+131 DLSNYNISSLLA

-148 KCERHKAIEKK
+148 KCERHKEIQNK
-159 DSALDEIYK
+159 DSALEEIYN
-168 EFVATQ
+168 EFIATQ

-189 IKIFEKCPDV
+189 IKIFEKRPDV
-199 LNAVQ
+199 LNIVQ
-204 ERFKYILVD
+204 ERYKYILVD

-224 FVTMIAKKYQNIA
+224 FITLIAKKYQNIA

-322 AYYIAQQIK
+322 AYYIAQHIK

-344 AVLVRTNTLLS
+344 AVLVRTNGLLS

-418 KLRQWA
+418 KLRQHA
-424 DKKKTTLFD
+424 DKKKTSLFD
-433 AVSDFAY
+433 ALSDFAY
-440 AQDAPINSKTQEALK
+440 AADAPVSGKTKEALK
-455 NFVQMI
+455 NFVQMVI
-461 ITWQNLAE
+461 GWQNLAE
-469 NNQKANLLSTIIDD
+469 NNQKASLLSTIIDD

-491 EDYPES
+491 EDYPDS
-497 PKTVDYKMQSLE
+497 PKSVDYKMQSLE

-574 IPSSRALEENPQ
+574 IPSSRALEENPA

-631 EIPSSLISNKVA
+631 EIPNQLISNKVA
-643 GEEESSTEDKL
+643 GEEETSTEDKL
-654 AALSAMLEKFRKK
+654 AALSAMLEKLRKK

>member
-39 TYRIAYMLEEG
+39 TYRIAYMLEQG
-50 INDKEILA
+50 IQDKEILA

-70 ERINAL
+70 ERISEL
-76 TKNKYKHIT
+76 TKGNYKHIT

-100 IQHLGYKNNF
+100 IQYLGYKNNF

-123 NVIVSLGY
+123 NVIVTLGY
-131 ELSNYNINSLLQ
+131 DLSNYNISSLLA

-148 KCERHKAIEKK
+148 KCERHKEIQNK
-159 DSALDEIYK
+159 DSALEEIYN
-168 EFVATQ
+168 EFIATQ

-199 LNAVQ
+199 LNIVQ
-204 ERFKYILVD
+204 ERYKYILVD

-224 FVTMIAKKYQNIA
+224 FITLIAKKYQNIA

-322 AYYIAQQIK
+322 AYYIAQHIK

-344 AVLVRTNTLLS
+344 AVLVRTNGLLS
-355 KLETALME
+355 KLETSLME

-418 KLRQWA
+418 KLRQHA
-424 DKKKTTLFD
+424 DKKKTSLFD
-433 AVSDFAY
+433 ALSDFAY
-440 AQDAPINSKTQEALK
+440 AADAPVSGKTKEALK
-455 NFVQMI
+455 NFVQMVI
-461 ITWQNLAE
+461 GWQNLAE
-469 NNQKANLLSTIIDD
+469 NNQKASLLSTIIDD

-491 EDYPES
+491 EDYPDS
-497 PKTVDYKMQSLE
+497 PKSVDYKMQSLE

-541 SDVEKGKVNLMT
+541 SDIEKGKVNLMT

-574 IPSSRALEENPQ
+574 IPSSRALEENPA

-631 EIPSSLISNKVA
+631 EIPNQLISNKVA
-643 GEEESSTEDKL
+643 GEEETSTEDKL
-654 AALSAMLEKFRKK
+654 AALSAMLEKLRKK

>member
-39 TYRIAYMLEEG
+39 TYRIAYMLEQG
-50 INDKEILA
+50 IQDKEILA

-70 ERINAL
+70 ERISEL
-76 TKNKYKHIT
+76 TKGNYKHIT

-100 IQHLGYKNNF
+100 IQYLGYKNNF

-123 NVIVSLGY
+123 NVIVTLGY
-131 ELSNYNINSLLQ
+131 DLSNYNISSLLA

-148 KCERHKAIEKK
+148 KCERHKEIQNK
-159 DSALDEIYK
+159 DSALEEIYN
-168 EFVATQ
+168 EFIATQ

-199 LNAVQ
+199 LNIVQ
-204 ERFKYILVD
+204 ERYKYILVD

-224 FVTMIAKKYQNIA
+224 FITLIAKKYQNIA

-322 AYYIAQQIK
+322 AYYIAQHIK

-344 AVLVRTNTLLS
+344 AVLVRTNGLLS

-418 KLRQWA
+418 KLRQHA
-424 DKKKTTLFD
+424 DKKKTSLFD
-433 AVSDFAY
+433 ALSDFAY
-440 AQDAPINSKTQEALK
+440 AADAPVSGKTKEALK
-455 NFVQMI
+455 NFVQMVI
-461 ITWQNLAE
+461 GWQNLAE
-469 NNQKANLLSTIIDD
+469 NNQKASLLSTIIDD

-491 EDYPES
+491 EDYPDS
-497 PKTVDYKMQSLE
+497 PKSVDYKMQSLE

-541 SDVEKGKVNLMT
+541 SDIEKGKVNLMT

-574 IPSSRALEENPQ
+574 IPSSRALEENPA

-631 EIPSSLISNKVA
+631 EIPNQLISNKVA
-643 GEEESSTEDKL
+643 GEEETSTEDKL
-654 AALSAMLEKFRKK
+654 AALSAMLEKLRKK

>member
-39 TYRIAYMLEEG
+39 TYRIAYMLEQG
-50 INDKEILA
+50 IQDREILA

-70 ERINAL
+70 ERISEL
-76 TKNKYKHIT
+76 TKGNYKHIT

-100 IQHLGYKNNF
+100 IQYLGYKNNF

-123 NVIVSLGY
+123 NVIVTLGY
-131 ELSNYNINSLLQ
+131 DLSNYNISSILA

-148 KCERHKAIEKK
+148 KCERHKEIQNK
-159 DSALDEIYK
+159 DSALEEIYN
-168 EFVATQ
+168 EFIATQ

-189 IKIFEKCPDV
+189 IKIFEKRPDV
-199 LNAVQ
+199 LNIVQ
-204 ERFKYILVD
+204 ERYKYILVD

-224 FVTMIAKKYQNIA
+224 FITLIAKKYQNIA

-322 AYYIAQQIK
+322 AYYIAQHIK

-344 AVLVRTNTLLS
+344 AVLVRTNGLLS

-418 KLRQWA
+418 KLRQHA
-424 DKKKTTLFD
+424 DKKKTSLFD
-433 AVSDFAY
+433 ALSDFAY
-440 AQDAPINSKTQEALK
+440 AADAPVSGKTKEALK
-455 NFVQMI
+455 NFVQMVI
-461 ITWQNLAE
+461 GWQNLAE
-469 NNQKANLLSTIIDD
+469 NNQKASLLSTIIDD

-491 EDYPES
+491 EDYPDS
-497 PKTVDYKMQSLE
+497 PKSVDYKMQSLE

-574 IPSSRALEENPQ
+574 IPSSRALEENPA

-631 EIPSSLISNKVA
+631 EIPNQLISNKVA
-643 GEEESSTEDKL
+643 GEEETSTEDKL
-654 AALSAMLEKFRKK
+654 AALSAMLEKLRKK

>member
-39 TYRIAYMLEEG
+39 TYRIAYMLEQG
-50 INDKEILA
+50 IQDREILA

-70 ERINAL
+70 ERISEL
-76 TKNKYKHIT
+76 TKGNYKHIT

-100 IQHLGYKNNF
+100 IQYLGYKNNF

-123 NVIVSLGY
+123 NVIVTLGY
-131 ELSNYNINSLLQ
+131 DLSNYNISSLLA

-148 KCERHKAIEKK
+148 KCERHKEIQNK
-159 DSALDEIYK
+159 DSALEEIYN
-168 EFVATQ
+168 EFIATQ

-189 IKIFEKCPDV
+189 IKIFEKRPDV
-199 LNAVQ
+199 LNIVQ
-204 ERFKYILVD
+204 ERYKYILVD

-224 FVTMIAKKYQNIA
+224 FITLIAKKYQNIA

-322 AYYIAQQIK
+322 AYYIAQHIK
-331 DRSRKEGLAYSDF
+331 NRSRKEGLAYSDF
-344 AVLVRTNTLLS
+344 AVLVRTNGLLS
-355 KLETALME
+355 KLETALLE

-418 KLRQWA
+418 KLRQHA
-424 DKKKTTLFD
+424 DKKKTSLFD
-433 AVSDFAY
+433 ALSDFAY
-440 AQDAPINSKTQEALK
+440 AADAPVSGKTKEALK
-455 NFVQMI
+455 NFVQMVI
-461 ITWQNLAE
+461 GWQNLAE
-469 NNQKANLLSTIIDD
+469 NNQKASLLSTIIDD

-491 EDYPES
+491 EDYPDS
-497 PKTVDYKMQSLE
+497 PKSVDYKMQSLE
-509 FLRQR
+509 LLRQR

-574 IPSSRALEENPQ
+574 IPSSRALEENPA

-631 EIPSSLISNKVA
+631 EIPNQLISNKVA
-643 GEEESSTEDKL
+643 GEEETSTEDKL
-654 AALSAMLEKFRKK
+654 AALSAMLEKLRKK

>member
-263 FPTLKEFKLERNYRC
+263 FPSLKEFKLERNYRC

-331 DRSRKEGLAYSDF
+331 DRSRKECLAYSDF

-433 AVSDFAY
+433 AISDFAY